1 MARRPGRHAADD
13 RRSPGHPRPRP
24 DHRGAD
30 RAPRLR
36 RRQRAAAAPP
46 ARRPDGDAGPPGL
59 GGRCRSVPRSPPAV
73 ALGRRAGIDAAAAR
87 PDGAARV
94 DPVRPRLLTVGRDAH
109 RGPGGRASSAVPAG
123 TSRAHG
129 RRRWGPPPRLAPRR
143 ADVAACRPHGPAQA
157 RPGRGRARWE
167 RRPQAGHV
175 HGHRRC
181 SRHGA
186 APHQRRQRGARRESD
201 GHRGAR
207 CPAGAR
213 RGQLGLP
220 AADGDRWAAVVEAR
234 LAIVVQ
240 SFRADLGRRGAR
252 RLARPRWQPERSPR
266 GRGRCRP
273 RALPR

>member
-13 RRSPGHPRPRP
+13 RRSPGHPRPHP
-24 DHRGAD
+24 DRRGAD

-46 ARRPDGDAGPPGL
+46 ARRPDSDARPPGL
-59 GGRCRSVPRSPPAV
+59 GGRRRSVARSPPAL
-73 ALGRRAGIDAAAAR
+73 ALGRRAGIDAPAAR

-94 DPVRPRLLTVGRDAH
+94 DPLRPRLLTVGRDAD
-109 RGPGGRASSAVPAG
+109 RGPGGRASRAVPAG

-129 RRRWGPPPRLAPRR
+129 RCRWGPPPRPAPRR
-143 ADVAACRPHGPAQA
+143 ADVAACRPHGPAHA
-157 RPGRGRARWE
+157 SPGCGRARWE

-175 HGHRRC
+175 HGHGRC
-181 SRHGA
+181 LGHGA
-186 APHQRRQRGARRESD
+186 APDQRRQRGTRRESD

-207 CPAGAR
+207 CPAR
-213 RGQLGLP
+213 PRGGELGLP
-220 AADGDRWAAVVEAR
+220 PADGDRWAADVEAR

-266 GRGRCRP
+266 GRRRCRH
-273 RALPR
+273 RALSR